1 MTTIPSARFSKPNW
15 LELYLKYCSFLT
27 NNKCETILIGDLIVA
42 GLSRYQN
49 IWTGSFSFD
58 TLKLRYRW
66 RAHNLPVVKSV
77 RNVVIL
83 CGTNNLNL
91 GVPEDIAD
99 GIIEIGSVFKSSIL
113 MLMFLL
119 VEFYLVI
126 VTGR

>member
-1 MTTIPSARFSKPNW
+1 M
-15 LELYLKYCSFLT
+15 
-27 NNKCETILIGDLIVA
+27 A

-91 GVPEDIAD
+91 GAPEDIAD

-113 MLMFLL
+113 MLIFLL